1 MTEPEQVTT
10 RMATKSGVDV
20 YTAGT
25 CLMPWERSGQKN
37 IPRGRRK
44 ISSMASREE
53 GVWWGQWGTLV
64 LNTIWRAGLIVEG
77 NE

>member
-53 GVWWGQWGTLV
+53 GVW
-64 LNTIWRAGLIVEG
+64 
-77 NE
+77 